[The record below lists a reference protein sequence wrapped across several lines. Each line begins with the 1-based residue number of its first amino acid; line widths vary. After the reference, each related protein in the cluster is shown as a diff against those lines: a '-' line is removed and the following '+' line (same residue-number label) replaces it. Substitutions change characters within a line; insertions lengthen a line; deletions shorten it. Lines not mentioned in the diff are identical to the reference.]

1 MKTRIMTSII
11 MMVTIIPIILLGGIP
26 FYVLLLLVVILG
38 SMEIFNAFK
47 SETSELVEYADAEP
61 KLITKGWPLSLKIIN
76 VLFVISFIIYPF
88 LWQIIN
94 KEPISFALSNFI
106 FPIVLVVAYISLLL
120 IWAVLDKR
128 IQLKHLFFVG
138 FFSIFFGIA
147 LQSILLLRGIE
158 TDNLLLFY
166 FNKGF
171 YLLFFPLLICI
182 LTDTFAYF
190 IGFCFGL
197 IKGYQRHK
205 LIERVSPKKTIEGAV
220 GGFLFGALIP
230 FAFAVAFNWLN
241 LAWWAVL
248 LISSFLSIIAQF
260 GDLVFSLIKR
270 NYGLKDF
277 SNIFPG
283 HGGIF
288 DRLDS
293 ILFACITFACII
305 SLL

>member
-1 MKTRIMTSII
+1 